1 MPQAIANHPVFFAI
15 TSRLG
20 KDRQNSIARD
30 KRLKNLILFILILS
44 SSTLYAGQKGI
55 QYASLAQENPVTE
68 DPGRQIWSDLDGQ
81 KLKLHSASVLII
93 DKAGNEIYSKQSRRS
108 SPIGSITKLMTA
120 MIILDAKLSLD
131 EKIPITRQDRDL
143 VKLTGSRLKYGAT
156 LSRGELLNLA
166 LMASENRAAS
176 ALARTYPGGT
186 EAFVEAMNS
195 KAQALGMTQ
204 SQFTDPAGLA
214 ADNVASPHDL
224 ALMVHAASRYPEIEA
239 ATTRLKMDVR
249 PYPKRGALTFGNTNR
264 LLKNRAW
271 EISLSKTGYINE
283 AGRCLVMQAEMKG
296 KELIIV
302 LLNSFGKLTPFGDA
316 NRIRKWIDSG
326 LQG

>member
-1 MPQAIANHPVFFAI
+1 
-15 TSRLG
+15 
-20 KDRQNSIARD
+20 
-30 KRLKNLILFILILS
+30 LKNLVLFILILS
-44 SSTLYAGQKGI
+44 SSALYAGKNSTQHTA
-55 QYASLAQENPVTE
+55 QPQENPATE
-68 DPGRQIWSDLDGQ
+68 AIDREIWTHLDTR
-81 KLKLHSASVLII
+81 KLKLRSASVLII
-93 DKAGNEIYSKQSRRS
+93 DKAGNELYSKKSQQPR
-108 SPIGSITKLMTA
+108 PIGSITKLMTV
-120 MIILDAKLSLD
+120 MVILDAKLSLD
-131 EKIPITRQDRDL
+131 EKIPITKQDRDL
-143 VKLTGSRLKYGAT
+143 IKLTGSRLKYGAT
-156 LSRGELLNLA
+156 LSRGDLLNLA

-186 EAFVEAMNS
+186 EAFIKAMNT

-204 SQFTDPAGLA
+204 SQFTDPAGLE

-224 ALMVHAASRYPEIEA
+224 ALMVSAASRYPEIEA

-249 PYPKRGALTFGNTNR
+249 PYPKKGALTFGNTNR

-271 EISLSKTGYINE
+271 NISLSKTGYINE

-316 NRIRKWIDSG
+316 NRIRKWIDS
-326 LQG
+326 